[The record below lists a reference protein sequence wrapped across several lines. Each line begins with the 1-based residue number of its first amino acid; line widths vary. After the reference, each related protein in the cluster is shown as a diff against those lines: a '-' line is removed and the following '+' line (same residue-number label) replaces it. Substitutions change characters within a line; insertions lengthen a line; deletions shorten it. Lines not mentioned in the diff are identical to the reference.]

1 MSDVLAVLGPGDGPD
16 ELLVDLT
23 KCHADRVTVLLEEDA
38 PDWGSDDS
46 KAGVARRD
54 RLAALLQ
61 TIEDGTGATVVG
73 LVGTSDQLR
82 GWRFDRVVRAA
93 AAARLAA

>member
-1 MSDVLAVLGPGDGPD
+1 MSDVLAVIRPGDGPD
-16 ELLVDLT
+16 GLLVDLT
-23 KCHADRVTVLLEEDA
+23 KCRPDRVTVLLEEDS

-46 KAGVARRD
+46 RAGVARRD

-61 TIEDGTGATVVG
+61 AIEDGTGATVVG
-73 LVGTSDQLR
+73 LVGSSDQLR